1 MSEDKKISVSYQIAI
16 IGVLFFIFGF
26 ITWAN
31 GTLIPYL
38 KIACELTSTQSYYVA
53 TAFFAAYFIMAIPSS
68 MILKK
73 TGFKNG
79 MSLGLFIMAIGAI
92 IFIPAA
98 QTRTYNLFLLGLFII
113 GTGLA
118 LLQTAANPFVTVLG
132 PIESAAQRIS
142 IMGICNKIAGICA
155 IYVLGSIALKNADEI
170 KAKLLTLN
178 PADKALELDNLAA
191 RVIQPYTFLAI
202 ALVILAIAIFFVKMP
217 EIKEEENINKN
228 EFSKLNPTLLLMYIL
243 LLDGIFYFFFRA
255 ARNAPIN
262 DLSILLIFV
271 PIQLIIFYLILNKGK
286 TIDVKTN
293 VFDFPHLLLGVFAIF
308 FYVGVEVINYDTFA
322 GFGEH
327 LGYKLDLPDL
337 KIFIFNTQ
345 YYIPFPN
352 PHAAKN
358 FATFVGYSLLIG
370 YIFNI
375 VAIPKYISQQKAM
388 FWLTIL
394 SMLLVILSVFTTGKT
409 AVACFMLLGFS
420 NAVMWPAIWPL
431 AIDGLGKFTK
441 TGSALLIM
449 GIVGGAILPP
459 LYGKI
464 SEIIND
470 KQLAY
475 LMMIPAYLY
484 ILYYAVAGHKVGRVK
499 A

>member
-1 MSEDKKISVSYQIAI
+1 MTEDKKVSVNYQITI

-53 TAFFAAYFIMAIPSS
+53 SAFFAAYFIMAIPSS
-68 MILKK
+68 IILKK

-79 MSLGLFIMAIGAI
+79 MSLGLLVMAIGALL
-92 IFIPAA
+92 FIPAA

-155 IYVLGSIALKNADEI
+155 IYVLGSIALKDADGI

-178 PADKALELDNLAA
+178 ATDKSIELNNLAA
-191 RVIQPYTFLAI
+191 RVIKPYTFLAI
-202 ALVILAIAIFFVKMP
+202 ALAVLAVAIYFVNMP
-217 EIKEEENINKN
+217 EVKEEETNETLNANISAVQINY
-228 EFSKLNPTLLLMYIL
+228 LLPLLFVVLVCSIL
-243 LLDGIFYFFFRA
+243 YFFF
-255 ARNAPIN
+255 NISQGSNSYLPYIFIF
-262 DLSILLIFV
+262 SLI
-271 PIQLIIFYLILNKGK
+271 LIIILVIFFKKNHSIENRSTIFDFSHLILGA
-286 TIDVKTN
+286 
-293 VFDFPHLLLGVFAIF
+293 FAIF
-308 FYVGVEVINYDTFA
+308 FYVGVEVISYDTFA

-327 LGYKLDLPDL
+327 LGFSLD
-337 KIFIFNTQ
+337 T
-345 YYIPFPN
+345 
-352 PHAAKN
+352 AKN
-358 FATFVGYSLLIG
+358 FATFTGYSLLAG

-375 VAIPKYISQQKAM
+375 VFIPKYISQQKAM
-388 FWLTIL
+388 FGLTIL
-394 SMLLVILSVFTTGKT
+394 SMILVIAAVLTKGKV
-409 AVACFMLLGFS
+409 AVICFMLLGFS

-441 TGSALLIM
+441 IGSALLIM

-464 SEIIND
+464 STLIGNP
-470 KQLAY
+470 QTAY

-484 ILYYAVAGHKVGRVK
+484 ILYYAMAGHKVGREK
-499 A
+499 TI

>member
-1 MSEDKKISVSYQIAI
+1 MTESKSTSVSYQITI

-38 KIACELTSTQSYYVA
+38 KIACELTSTESYYVA

-68 MILKK
+68 IILKK

-79 MSLGLFIMAIGAI
+79 MSLGLFVMAIGAI
-92 IFIPAA
+92 LFIPAA
-98 QTRTYNLFLLGLFII
+98 QTRTYSLFLLGLFII

-178 PADKALELDNLAA
+178 EAEKNIELNNLAA
-191 RVIQPYTFLAI
+191 RVIHPYLILAI
-202 ALVILAIAIFFVKMP
+202 VLTLLAIAIYFIKMP
-217 EIKEEENINKN
+217 EVHEEETNTDTENTDAK
-228 EFSKLNPTLLLMYIL
+228 SS
-243 LLDGIFYFFFRA
+243 IFQY
-255 ARNAPIN
+255 
-262 DLSILLIFV
+262 S
-271 PIQLIIFYLILNKGK
+271 
-286 TIDVKTN
+286 
-293 VFDFPHLLLGVFAIF
+293 HLLLGALAIF
-308 FYVGVEVINYDTFA
+308 FYVGVEVISYDTFA
-322 GFGEH
+322 GFGEY
-327 LGYKLDLPDL
+327 LGFPLD
-337 KIFIFNTQ
+337 I
-345 YYIPFPN
+345 
-352 PHAAKN
+352 AKN
-358 FATFVGYSLLIG
+358 FATYTGYALLAG
-370 YIFNI
+370 YVFNI
-375 VAIPKYISQQKAM
+375 IAIPKYISQQKAM
-388 FWLTIL
+388 RALTLL
-394 SMLLVILSVFTTGKT
+394 SIILVIFSVFTSGKT
-409 AVACFMLLGFS
+409 AVICFMLLGFS

-464 SEIIND
+464 SELIGN

-484 ILYYAVAGHKVGRVK
+484 ILYYAVLGHTVGREK
-499 A
+499 K

>member
-1 MSEDKKISVSYQIAI
+1 MTEDKSTSVSYQIAI

-38 KIACELTSTQSYYVA
+38 KIACELTSTESYYVA

-68 MILKK
+68 IILKK

-79 MSLGLFIMAIGAI
+79 MSLGLFIMAIGALL
-92 IFIPAA
+92 FIPAA
-98 QTRTYNLFLLGLFII
+98 QTRTYSLFLLGLFII

-178 PADKALELDNLAA
+178 ETDKAIELNNLAA
-191 RVIQPYTFLAI
+191 RVIHPYLILAI
-202 ALVILAIAIFFVKMP
+202 VLTLLAIAIFFIKMP
-217 EIKEEENINKN
+217 EVHEEETNIDTENTKGKN
-228 EFSKLNPTLLLMYIL
+228 
-243 LLDGIFYFFFRA
+243 
-255 ARNAPIN
+255 
-262 DLSILLIFV
+262 SIL
-271 PIQLIIFYLILNKGK
+271 Q
-286 TIDVKTN
+286 
-293 VFDFPHLLLGVFAIF
+293 FPHLLLGAIAIF
-308 FYVGVEVINYDTFA
+308 FYVGVEVISYDTFA

-327 LGYKLDLPDL
+327 LGFPLD
-337 KIFIFNTQ
+337 I
-345 YYIPFPN
+345 
-352 PHAAKN
+352 AKN
-358 FATFVGYSLLIG
+358 FATYTGYALLVGYV
-370 YIFNI
+370 FNI
-375 VAIPKYISQQKAM
+375 IAIPKYISQQKAM
-388 FWLTIL
+388 RTLTLL
-394 SMLLVILSVFTTGKT
+394 SIVLVILSVFTTGKI
-409 AVACFMLLGFS
+409 AVICFMLLGFS

-441 TGSALLIM
+441 TGSAFLIM

-464 SEIIND
+464 SELINN

-475 LMMIPAYLY
+475 LIMIPAYLY
-484 ILYYAVAGHKVGRVK
+484 ILYYAVSGHTLGREK
-499 A
+499 K

>member
-1 MSEDKKISVSYQIAI
+1 MTEDKKVSVKYQITI

-53 TAFFAAYFIMAIPSS
+53 SAFFAAYFIMAIPSS
-68 MILKK
+68 IILKK

-79 MSLGLFIMAIGAI
+79 MSLGLLVMAIGALL
-92 IFIPAA
+92 FIPAA

-155 IYVLGSIALKNADEI
+155 IYVLGSIALKDADGI

-178 PADKALELDNLAA
+178 AADKAIELNNLAA
-191 RVIQPYTFLAI
+191 RVIKPYTFLAI
-202 ALVILAIAIFFVKMP
+202 ALAVLAVAIYFVNMP
-217 EIKEEENINKN
+217 EVHEEE
-228 EFSKLNPTLLLMYIL
+228 
-243 LLDGIFYFFFRA
+243 
-255 ARNAPIN
+255 
-262 DLSILLIFV
+262 
-271 PIQLIIFYLILNKGK
+271 
-286 TIDVKTN
+286 TN
-293 VFDFPHLLLGVFAIF
+293 VDSELSKTKTSIFQFPHLLLGALAIF
-308 FYVGVEVINYDTFA
+308 FYVGVEVISYDTFA

-327 LGYKLDLPDL
+327 LGFPLD
-337 KIFIFNTQ
+337 I
-345 YYIPFPN
+345 
-352 PHAAKN
+352 AKN
-358 FATFVGYSLLIG
+358 FATYTGYSLLAG
-370 YIFNI
+370 YVFNI
-375 VAIPKYISQQKAM
+375 VFIPKYISQQKAM
-388 FWLTIL
+388 FGLTIL
-394 SMLLVILSVFTTGKT
+394 CMILVIAAVFTKGKV
-409 AVACFMLLGFS
+409 AVICFMLLGFS

-441 TGSALLIM
+441 IGSALLIM

-464 SEIIND
+464 STLIGNP
-470 KQLAY
+470 QTAY

-484 ILYYAVAGHKVGRVK
+484 ILYYAMAGHKVGREK
-499 A
+499 TI

>member
-1 MSEDKKISVSYQIAI
+1 MTEGKKVSVGYQIGI
-16 IGVLFFIFGF
+16 IGILFFIFGF

-38 KIACELTSTQSYYVA
+38 KIACELNDAQQYYVA

-68 MILKK
+68 IILKK

-79 MSLGLFIMAIGAI
+79 MSLGLFVMAIGALL
-92 IFIPAA
+92 FIPAA

-155 IYVLGSIALKNADEI
+155 IYVLGSIALENADGI

-178 PADKALELDNLAA
+178 AAEKAVELDSLAA
-191 RVIQPYTFLAI
+191 RVILPYTVIAIILTVLAI
-202 ALVILAIAIFFVKMP
+202 LLFFVKMP
-217 EIKEEENINKN
+217 EVHEEETNIDS
-228 EFSKLNPTLLLMYIL
+228 ELSKTKTS
-243 LLDGIFYFFFRA
+243 IF
-255 ARNAPIN
+255 
-262 DLSILLIFV
+262 
-271 PIQLIIFYLILNKGK
+271 Q
-286 TIDVKTN
+286 
-293 VFDFPHLLLGVFAIF
+293 FPHLLLGAIAIF
-308 FYVGVEVINYDTFA
+308 FYVGVEVISYDTFA

-327 LGYKLDLPDL
+327 LG
-337 KIFIFNTQ
+337 
-345 YYIPFPN
+345 FPLET
-352 PHAAKN
+352 AKN
-358 FATFVGYSLLIG
+358 FATFTGYALLVG

-375 VAIPKYISQQKAM
+375 LAIPKFISQQKAM

-394 SMLLVILSVFTTGKT
+394 SMILVVLSVFTSGKT
-409 AVACFMLLGFS
+409 AVICFMLLGFS

-441 TGSALLIM
+441 IGSALIIM

-464 SEIIND
+464 SVLIAN

-475 LMMIPAYLY
+475 LMMIPCYLY
-484 ILYYAVAGHKVGRVK
+484 ILYYAVAGHKVGREMQ
-499 A
+499 

>member
-1 MSEDKKISVSYQIAI
+1 MNYAVVLYIWYYITKNKYMTEDKKVSVNYQIAI

-53 TAFFAAYFIMAIPSS
+53 SAFFAAYFIMAIPSS
-68 MILKK
+68 IILKK

-79 MSLGLFIMAIGAI
+79 MSLGLFVMAIGAI
-92 IFIPAA
+92 LFIPAA

-155 IYVLGSIALKNADEI
+155 IYVLGSIALKDADGI

-178 PADKALELDNLAA
+178 EADKAVELNNLAA

-202 ALVILAIAIFFVKMP
+202 ALVVLAIAIFFVKMP
-217 EIKEEENINKN
+217 EVHEEE
-228 EFSKLNPTLLLMYIL
+228 
-243 LLDGIFYFFFRA
+243 
-255 ARNAPIN
+255 
-262 DLSILLIFV
+262 
-271 PIQLIIFYLILNKGK
+271 
-286 TIDVKTN
+286 TN
-293 VFDFPHLLLGVFAIF
+293 VDAEITGSKTSIFQFPHLLLGALAIF

-322 GFGEH
+322 GFGEY
-327 LGYKLDLPDL
+327 LGYKLDLPDIKVFL
-337 KIFIFNTQ
+337 FKSQ
-345 YYIPFPN
+345 YYLAFPN

-358 FATFVGYSLLIG
+358 FATYVGYSLLFG

-375 VAIPKYISQQKAM
+375 VAIPKFISQQKAM
-388 FWLTIL
+388 FVLTIL
-394 SMLLVILSVFTTGKT
+394 SMILVLLSVFTSGKT
-409 AVACFMLLGFS
+409 AVICFMLLGFS

-441 TGSALLIM
+441 IGSALLIM

-464 SEIIND
+464 SELISD
-470 KQLAY
+470 KQMAY
-475 LMMIPAYLY
+475 LMMIPAYLF
-484 ILYYAVAGHKVGRVK
+484 ILYYATAGHKVGREKV
-499 A
+499 

>member
-1 MSEDKKISVSYQIAI
+1 MTEEKKASVGYQITI

-53 TAFFAAYFIMAIPSS
+53 SAFFAAYFIMAIPSS
-68 MILKK
+68 IILKK

-79 MSLGLFIMAIGAI
+79 MSLGLFIMAIGAML
-92 IFIPAA
+92 FIPAA
-98 QTRTYNLFLLGLFII
+98 HTRTYNLFLLGLFII

-142 IMGICNKIAGICA
+142 IMGICNKVAGICA

-178 PADKALELDNLAA
+178 AADKAVELDNLAA
-191 RVIQPYTFLAI
+191 RVIHPYMFLAGI
-202 ALVILAIAIFFVKMP
+202 LTVLAIAIYFVNMP
-217 EIKEEENINKN
+217 EVHEEE
-228 EFSKLNPTLLLMYIL
+228 T
-243 LLDGIFYFFFRA
+243 
-255 ARNAPIN
+255 NADAEIA
-262 DLSILLIFV
+262 L
-271 PIQLIIFYLILNKGK
+271 GK
-286 TIDVKTN
+286 TSI
-293 VFDFPHLLLGVFAIF
+293 FQFPHLLLGALAIF
-308 FYVGVEVINYDTFA
+308 FYVGVEVISYDTFA

-327 LGYKLDLPDL
+327 LGYPLD
-337 KIFIFNTQ
+337 I
-345 YYIPFPN
+345 
-352 PHAAKN
+352 AKN
-358 FATFVGYSLLIG
+358 FATYTGYALLAG

-375 VAIPKYISQQKAM
+375 VAIPKFISQQKAM
-388 FWLTIL
+388 LILTIL
-394 SMLLVILSVFTTGKT
+394 CMVLVVLAVITKGHT
-409 AVACFMLLGFS
+409 AVVCFMLLGFS

-441 TGSALLIM
+441 IGSALLIM

-464 SEIIND
+464 SEVIND

-475 LMMIPAYLY
+475 LIMIPAYLY
-484 ILYYAVAGHKVGRVK
+484 ILYYAVAGHKVGREK
-499 A
+499 IAD

>member
-1 MSEDKKISVSYQIAI
+1 MTEDKKVSVNYQITI

-53 TAFFAAYFIMAIPSS
+53 SAFFAAYFIMAIPSS
-68 MILKK
+68 IILKK

-79 MSLGLFIMAIGAI
+79 MSLGLLVMAIGALL
-92 IFIPAA
+92 FIPAA

-155 IYVLGSIALKNADEI
+155 IYVLGSIALKDADGI

-178 PADKALELDNLAA
+178 AADKAIELNNLAA
-191 RVIQPYTFLAI
+191 RVIKPYTFLAI
-202 ALVILAIAIFFVKMP
+202 ALAVLAIAIYFVNMP
-217 EIKEEENINKN
+217 EVKEEETNADS
-228 EFSKLNPTLLLMYIL
+228 ELSKTKTS
-243 LLDGIFYFFFRA
+243 IF
-255 ARNAPIN
+255 
-262 DLSILLIFV
+262 
-271 PIQLIIFYLILNKGK
+271 Q
-286 TIDVKTN
+286 
-293 VFDFPHLLLGVFAIF
+293 FPHLLLGALAIF
-308 FYVGVEVINYDTFA
+308 FYVGVEVISYDTFA

-327 LGYKLDLPDL
+327 LGYPLDV
-337 KIFIFNTQ
+337 
-345 YYIPFPN
+345 
-352 PHAAKN
+352 AKN
-358 FATFVGYSLLIG
+358 FATYTGYSLLAG
-370 YIFNI
+370 YVFNI
-375 VAIPKYISQQKAM
+375 VFIPKYISQQKAM
-388 FWLTIL
+388 FGLTIL
-394 SMLLVILSVFTTGKT
+394 CMILVIAAVFTKGKV
-409 AVACFMLLGFS
+409 AVICFMLLGFS

-441 TGSALLIM
+441 IGSALLIM

-464 SEIIND
+464 ST
-470 KQLAY
+470 L
-475 LMMIPAYLY
+475 
-484 ILYYAVAGHKVGRVK
+484 
-499 A
+499 

>member
-178 PADKALELDNLAA
+178 AADKAVELDNLAA

-202 ALVILAIAIFFVKMP
+202 ALTVLAIAIFFVKMP
-217 EIKEEENINKN
+217 EVHEEETNADS
-228 EFSKLNPTLLLMYIL
+228 ELSKTKTS
-243 LLDGIFYFFFRA
+243 IF
-255 ARNAPIN
+255 
-262 DLSILLIFV
+262 
-271 PIQLIIFYLILNKGK
+271 Q
-286 TIDVKTN
+286 
-293 VFDFPHLLLGVFAIF
+293 FPHLLLGALAIF
-308 FYVGVEVINYDTFA
+308 FYVGVEVISYDTFA

-327 LGYKLDLPDL
+327 LGFPLD
-337 KIFIFNTQ
+337 I
-345 YYIPFPN
+345 
-352 PHAAKN
+352 AKN
-358 FATFVGYSLLIG
+358 FATYTGYALLAG

-388 FWLTIL
+388 FGLTIL
-394 SMLLVILSVFTTGKT
+394 CMILVILAVFTSGKT
-409 AVACFMLLGFS
+409 AVVCFMLLGFS

-441 TGSALLIM
+441 IGSALLIM

-484 ILYYAVAGHKVGRVK
+484 ILYYAVAGHKVGREKV
-499 A
+499 

>member
-1 MSEDKKISVSYQIAI
+1 
-16 IGVLFFIFGF
+16 
-26 ITWAN
+26 
-31 GTLIPYL
+31 
-38 KIACELTSTQSYYVA
+38 
-53 TAFFAAYFIMAIPSS
+53 MAIPSS
-68 MILKK
+68 IILKK

-79 MSLGLFIMAIGAI
+79 MSLGLFVMAIGAI
-92 IFIPAA
+92 LFIPAA

-155 IYVLGSIALKNADEI
+155 IYVLGSIALKDADGI

-178 PADKALELDNLAA
+178 EADKAVELNNLAA

-202 ALVILAIAIFFVKMP
+202 ALVVLAIAIFFIKMP
-217 EIKEEENINKN
+217 EVHEEE
-228 EFSKLNPTLLLMYIL
+228 
-243 LLDGIFYFFFRA
+243 
-255 ARNAPIN
+255 
-262 DLSILLIFV
+262 
-271 PIQLIIFYLILNKGK
+271 
-286 TIDVKTN
+286 TN
-293 VFDFPHLLLGVFAIF
+293 VDAEITGAKTSIFQFPHLLLGALAIF
-308 FYVGVEVINYDTFA
+308 FYVGVEVISYDTFA

-327 LGYKLDLPDL
+327 LG
-337 KIFIFNTQ
+337 
-345 YYIPFPN
+345 FPL
-352 PHAAKN
+352 ATAKN
-358 FATFVGYSLLIG
+358 FATFTGYALLAG

-375 VAIPKYISQQKAM
+375 AAIPKFISQQKAM

-394 SMLLVILSVFTTGKT
+394 SMVLVILSVFTSGKV
-409 AVACFMLLGFS
+409 AVVCFLLLGFS

-441 TGSALLIM
+441 IGSALLIM

-464 SEIIND
+464 SELIGD
-470 KQLAY
+470 KQMAY
-475 LMMIPAYLY
+475 LMMIPAHLF
-484 ILYYAVAGHKVGRVK
+484 ILYYATAGHKVGREKV
-499 A
+499 